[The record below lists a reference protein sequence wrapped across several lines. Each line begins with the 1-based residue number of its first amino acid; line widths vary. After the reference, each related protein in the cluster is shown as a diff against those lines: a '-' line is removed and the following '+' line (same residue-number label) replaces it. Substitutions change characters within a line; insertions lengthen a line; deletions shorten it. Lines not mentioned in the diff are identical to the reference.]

1 MHVIELG
8 IVIWDPNIVIYKSM
22 TINAQPQLCTFHW
35 YSTSHM
41 TGCNTDGHLVS
52 RNNRKL
58 STSHNEE
65 NTAFV
70 WFQVNLRKESMF
82 ILMLPVVFLENVLTK
97 NSSDNFSS
105 SFMPGSCNLP
115 CSPFFF
121 FPFLFSLSFFFF
133 LVLAMF
139 SVSSHP

>member
-1 MHVIELG
+1 
-8 IVIWDPNIVIYKSM
+8 
-22 TINAQPQLCTFHW
+22 
-35 YSTSHM
+35 M
-41 TGCNTDGHLVS
+41 TGCNTAGHLVS

-70 WFQVNLRKESMF
+70 WFQVNLRKENMF
-82 ILMLPVVFLENVLTK
+82 ILMLPVVCLENVLTK

-105 SFMPGSCNLP
+105 SFMPGSGNLP
-115 CSPFFF
+115 CSPLFFSF
-121 FPFLFSLSFFFF
+121 FLSFFFF
-133 LVLAMF
+133 LFFVLAMLF